1 MIDAKVLSKIKKL
14 LALAKSSNPYE
25 AANALSRAQKLMQ
38 DHNVEHSAIELSD
51 CDTHSLCFTKEKINS
66 YEVSLLNTVCRA
78 FGVEMVVG
86 FVWHNGKFV
95 AKANFMGITPQPEL
109 ACYCF
114 DVVYRQL
121 LKNRTDYLNSI
132 HGRTKRFNKTRR
144 ADDYAKGWVFEVSS
158 KITDFAM
165 TDEQQLLVEKY
176 KAHKFEG
183 ATLSTK
189 KGTDRSNG
197 KPKTNDLLNGMADA
211 RNVRLDKPM
220 HGKET
225 PKLTGATA

>member
-1 MIDAKVLSKIKKL
+1 MINEKTLSKIKKL
-14 LALAKSSNPYE
+14 LALAKSSNPFE
-25 AANALSRAQKLMQ
+25 AASALSRAQKLMQ
-38 DHNVEHSAIELSD
+38 EHNVDNSAVELSD
-51 CDTHSLCFTKEKINS
+51 CNTHSLSFTKEKLNS
-66 YEVSLLNTVCRA
+66 YEFNLLHTVCRA
-78 FGVEMVVG
+78 FGVAVVVG
-86 FVWHNGKFV
+86 YLWKNGKFV
-95 AKANFMGITPQPEL
+95 AHANFMGIAPQSEL

-121 LKNRTDYLNSI
+121 LKNRADYLATMSNRI
-132 HGRTKRFNKTRR
+132 KRFNKTSR

-165 TDEQQLLVEKY
+165 TDEQKLLVEKY
-176 KAHKFEG
+176 KAHKYDS
-183 ATLSTK
+183 AKLSTS
-189 KGTDRSNG
+189 KGVDRSNG

-225 PKLTGATA
+225 PKLTGAMA